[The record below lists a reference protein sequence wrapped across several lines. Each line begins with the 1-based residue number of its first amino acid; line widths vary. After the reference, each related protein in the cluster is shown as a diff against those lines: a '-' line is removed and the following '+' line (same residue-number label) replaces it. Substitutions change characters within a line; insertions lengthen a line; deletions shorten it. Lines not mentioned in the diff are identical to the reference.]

1 MITTKLMAINRI
13 KALLDSKQNSYIILV
28 KTSDLI
34 EAGYYHL
41 TSGDFLYTCVNRS
54 WL

>member
-1 MITTKLMAINRI
+1 MARNRI
-13 KALLDSKQNSYIILV
+13 IALLDSKQNSYIIII

-41 TSGDFLYTCVNRS
+41 TSGDSMYTCVNRS

>member
-13 KALLDSKQNSYIILV
+13 RALLDSKQDNYIIII

-34 EAGYYHL
+34 QAGYYHL
-41 TSGDFLYTCVNRS
+41 TSGDSMYTCVNRS